1 MKSRDF
7 LLAFVAAAITAVFL
21 DPTLKGLGLANKLPV
36 PILYLMIGYVLL
48 AEFGILVAGVLGRKI
63 GVLWQIGKFGLVG
76 VLNTAV
82 DFGILN
88 YLSILTGVTS
98 GTSLIPLNAL
108 SFSVAVLN
116 SYWWNKSWV
125 FEGKKRVSFVSFL
138 AVSAI
143 GVLIN
148 TGIVVVATNINPL
161 GLDNSLWL
169 NVSKALATVVSL
181 TWNFLGYRLVVF
193 KK

>member
-7 LLAFVAAAITAVFL
+7 VLAFAAAAITAVFL
-21 DPTLKGLGLANKLPV
+21 DPTLKGLGLTSKLPF
-36 PILYLMIGYVLL
+36 PILYLMIAYVAL
-48 AEFGILVAGVLGRKI
+48 AEFGILVAGAIGRKI
-63 GVLWQIGKFGLVG
+63 AILWQIAKFGLIG
-76 VLNTAV
+76 ILNTAV

-88 YLSILTGVTS
+88 YLSILTGITS

-116 SYWWNKSWV
+116 SYWWNKNWV

-138 AVSAI
+138 VVSAI
-143 GVLIN
+143 GILIN
-148 TGIVVVATNINPL
+148 TGIVVIATNINPF

-181 TWNFLGYRLVVF
+181 TWNFLGYRLIVF